1 MAALALLFTP
11 FAEGQSPENISVVLI
26 IDNSGS
32 MAATDPASLRF
43 AAASQLVDLLEDGDE
58 VSVILFADDSVV
70 LVPLTEVTNLA
81 SKEAIKTRLTPVI
94 PGGNT
99 NMRAGLAAGL
109 AELEKGSSSARFGI
123 FLTDGELHP
132 PGWPDFLADDQ
143 EAEQTAVIAL
153 AASFG
158 ERGWGLFPISLAS
171 AVQPEFLQKLAEEG
185 RGLYREA
192 KQASELTLAFQEVF
206 AASKLDVFEVLL
218 NDCVAAGEE
227 RSVSF
232 PVHRLVSSLSLFVTY
247 TSDLRP
253 AVTVAGPGGQLAT
266 PTGGD
271 IRYDA
276 YSIEN
281 PERGT
286 WTVTITGAAEGESC
300 VSISST
306 PRTLVEV
313 VWLRPPSSQNLAP
326 NEPLEIAVRLTALD
340 PQSEEERPVEDAVV
354 TVTVAGPDGQ
364 SFAGALDHTGS
375 GEYVGT
381 VDIDGKGGS
390 YSIALVVEAEEGVIA
405 RRSLEAFV
413 SPISLAPSPAADP
426 GHPPAPESADSES
439 GGRPGVLLISLGPA
453 VLIGL
458 AASFLGYSHFG
469 RPTLSGW
476 LTSRGALGSPPV
488 RRRYDLEARHR
499 RTWSRRALTI
509 GRPKDDIDLG
519 LDKRAARLIPRRGG
533 HCFLQAMCE
542 GGVEVDGQPLERG
555 QRRRLYDD
563 SEITLGGVSLVYRR
577 FGYDIGPLHWGEG
590 DALTRR
596 LQEIEGTEFPSSD
609 PRRSP

>member
-1 MAALALLFTP
+1 
-11 FAEGQSPENISVVLI
+11 
-26 IDNSGS
+26 
-32 MAATDPASLRF
+32 
-43 AAASQLVDLLEDGDE
+43 
-58 VSVILFADDSVV
+58 
-70 LVPLTEVTNLA
+70 
-81 SKEAIKTRLTPVI
+81 
-94 PGGNT
+94 
-99 NMRAGLAAGL
+99 
-109 AELEKGSSSARFGI
+109 
-123 FLTDGELHP
+123 
-132 PGWPDFLADDQ
+132 
-143 EAEQTAVIAL
+143 
-153 AASFG
+153 
-158 ERGWGLFPISLAS
+158 
-171 AVQPEFLQKLAEEG
+171 
-185 RGLYREA
+185 LYREA
-192 KQASELTLAFQEVF
+192 TQASGLTLAFQEVF

-271 IRYDA
+271 VRYDA
-276 YSIEN
+276 YSIES
-281 PERGT
+281 PARGT

-313 VWLRPPSSQNLAP
+313 VWLRPPSSQNLAA

-340 PQSEEERPVEDAVV
+340 PQTEKERPVEDAVV

-364 SFAGALDHTGS
+364 SFEGALDHTGS

-390 YSIALVVEAEEGVIA
+390 YSIALVAEAGEGVIA
-405 RRSLEAFV
+405 RRSFQASV
-413 SPISLAPSPAADP
+413 SPAAEP
-426 GHPPAPESADSES
+426 GLSPAPESADSES
-439 GGRPGVLLISLGPA
+439 GGGPGVLLISLGPA

-476 LTSRGALGSPPV
+476 LTSRGT
-488 RRRYDLEARHR
+488 RRYDLEARHR

-519 LDKRAARLIPRRGG
+519 LDKRAARLIPRRGD
-533 HCFLQAMCE
+533 HCFLQAVCK
-542 GGVEVDGQPLERG
+542 GGVEVDGQPLEKG
-555 QRRRLYDD
+555 QRRRLYDN
-563 SEITLGGVSLVYRR
+563 SEMTLGGVSLVYRR
-577 FGYDIGPLHWGEG
+577 FGYDIGSLHWGS
-590 DALTRR
+590 DSLTRR
-596 LQEIEGTEFPSSD
+596 LEEIEGTEFPSSD
-609 PRRSP
+609 PS

>member
-1 MAALALLFTP
+1 MAT
-11 FAEGQSPENISVVLI
+11 
-26 IDNSGS
+26 
-32 MAATDPASLRF
+32 TDPANLRF

-58 VSVILFADDSVV
+58 VSVILFADDSAV
-70 LVPLTEVTNLA
+70 LVSLTEVTDLA
-81 SKEAIKTRLTPVI
+81 SREAIKTRLTPVT
-94 PGGNT
+94 PEGNT
-99 NMRAGLAAGL
+99 NMRAGLEAGL
-109 AELEKGSSSARFGI
+109 AELEKGSSSARSAI
-123 FLTDGELHP
+123 FLTDGELYP
-132 PGWPDFLADDQ
+132 PGWPDLSADDQ
-143 EAEQTAVIAL
+143 KAEQTAVIAL

-158 ERGWGLFPISLAS
+158 ERSWGLYPISLAG

-192 KQASELTLAFQEVF
+192 TQASEVTLAFQEVF

-276 YSIEN
+276 YGIES
-281 PERGT
+281 PARGT

-300 VSISST
+300 VSLSST

-340 PQSEEERPVEDAVV
+340 PQSKEERPVEDAVV
-354 TVTVAGPDGQ
+354 TVTVAGPNDQ
-364 SFAGALDHTGS
+364 SFEGALDHKGS

-390 YSIALVVEAEEGVIA
+390 YIIALLAETEEGVVA
-405 RRSLEAFV
+405 RRSFEASV
-413 SPISLAPSPAADP
+413 SPISL
-426 GHPPAPESADSES
+426 APESADSES
-439 GGRPGVLLISLGPA
+439 GGRPAVLLISLGPA

-476 LTSRGALGSPPV
+476 LTSGGALGSPPV
-488 RRRYDLEARHR
+488 RRRYDLEARHS

-533 HCFLQAMCE
+533 RCFLQAMYE
-542 GGVEVDGQPLERG
+542 GGVEVDGQLLKRG
-555 QRRRLYDD
+555 QRRRLHDN
-563 SEITLGGVSLVYRR
+563 SEMTIGGVSLVYRR
-577 FGYDIGPLHWGEG
+577 FGYDVGPLHWGKSDE
-590 DALTRR
+590 LNRR
-596 LQEIEGTEFPSSD
+596 LREIKDTEFLSQD
-609 PRRSP
+609 PRRQP